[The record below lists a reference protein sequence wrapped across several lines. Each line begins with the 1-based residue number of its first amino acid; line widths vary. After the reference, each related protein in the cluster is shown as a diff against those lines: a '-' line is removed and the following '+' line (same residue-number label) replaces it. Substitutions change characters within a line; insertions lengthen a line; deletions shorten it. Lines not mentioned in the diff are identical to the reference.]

1 MEWATPMMVESQCL
15 THNVYNKDTFG
26 FSWGFFRFGES
37 RTLGTGISLVRKAVG
52 NDFGRFR
59 YISVHNGV
67 EFDDCN

>member
-1 MEWATPMMVESQCL
+1 M
-15 THNVYNKDTFG
+15 YDKDTFG